1 MVTRTS
7 RNRASRPPPQ
17 RQGPVPWPRARCVV
31 RGKIIHM
38 DATVWTLVGAAI
50 AILAAVG
57 AAFRSL
63 RDETRAQGKELRGRI
78 DAQGRE
84 LREQIDAQGH
94 YLREQVGQLR
104 ERLAHLE
111 GLLEGLREA
120 ITKRVA

>member
-1 MVTRTS
+1 M
-7 RNRASRPPPQ
+7 
-17 RQGPVPWPRARCVV
+17 PWPRARRVA

-38 DATVWTLVGAAI
+38 DATAWTVVGAAI
-50 AILAAVG
+50 AILVAVG